1 MCCPADAPTD
11 DISGEHV
18 DDERHINEPGQ
29 CRDIGKI
36 RDPQPVGSWRL
47 ELAID
52 PIERAWSA
60 LVADGRALWLA
71 ADDALQA
78 EVTHEPLDRAAGD
91 RKALPTHL
99 PPDLPHAVD
108 LEVLI
113 ETPQDLRLQNIV
125 PLFACRSAPWCTML
139 ANTLVIG
146 RRGDLKQTAD
156 RLDPVFLT
164 VRVDED
170 RDRGTPRGASPPT
183 PPGIRVTYHGGSI
196 GLGLQGRAL
205 GCWLRHQWLG
215 PLAIAEPGFTPPN
228 RFQGQGGLGL
238 LPLRTQRL
246 PGLLAPTN

>member
-18 DDERHINEPGQ
+18 DDERHINEPGP

-36 RDPQPVGSWRL
+36 RDPQQVGIWRL

-71 ADDALQA
+71 ADDALQT

-113 ETPQDLRLQNIV
+113 KNPQDLRLQNIG
-125 PLFACRSAPWCTML
+125 PLFACRSAPWFTTL

-164 VRVDED
+164 VRVLAEFTHLALQSFQAICRLC
-170 RDRGTPRGASPPT
+170 RDAGA
-183 PPGIRVTYHGGSI
+183 
-196 GLGLQGRAL
+196 L
-205 GCWLRHQWLG
+205 
-215 PLAIAEPGFTPPN
+215 PGFNLCLLEPLVQRMPRAADLLGN
-228 RFQGQGGLGL
+228 RNHGR
-238 LPLRTQRL
+238 PS
-246 PGLLAPTN
+246 

>member
-1 MCCPADAPTD
+1 MKAHPHTRFFSTEPATTEIYTLSLHDALPICPADAPTD

-18 DDERHINEPGQ
+18 DDERHINKPGP

-91 RKALPTHL
+91 RKALPTPL

-113 ETPQDLRLQNIV
+113 KNPQDLRLQNIV
-125 PLFACRSAPWCTML
+125 PLVACRSAPWFTTL

-156 RLDPVFLT
+156 RLDPAF
-164 VRVDED
+164 
-170 RDRGTPRGASPPT
+170 
-183 PPGIRVTYHGGSI
+183 
-196 GLGLQGRAL
+196 
-205 GCWLRHQWLG
+205 
-215 PLAIAEPGFTPPN
+215 
-228 RFQGQGGLGL
+228 
-238 LPLRTQRL
+238 
-246 PGLLAPTN
+246 

>member
-18 DDERHINEPGQ
+18 DDERHINEPGP

-113 ETPQDLRLQNIV
+113 ENPQDLRLQNIV
-125 PLFACRSAPWCTML
+125 PLFACRSAPWFTTL

-156 RLDPVFLT
+156 RLDPIWQGE
-164 VRVDED
+164 RAPDAQY
-170 RDRGTPRGASPPT
+170 RPRSDP
-183 PPGIRVTYHGGSI
+183 RHQD
-196 GLGLQGRAL
+196 LGLPRRRGYVHR
-205 GCWLRHQWLG
+205 LRHDHHV
-215 PLAIAEPGFTPPN
+215 EPP
-228 RFQGQGGLGL
+228 
-238 LPLRTQRL
+238 
-246 PGLLAPTN
+246 

>member
-18 DDERHINEPGQ
+18 DDERHINEPGP

-113 ETPQDLRLQNIV
+113 ENPQDLRLQNIV
-125 PLFACRSAPWCTML
+125 PLFACRSARPRIPDGARRRTPSFPKGAVEL
-139 ANTLVIG
+139 RLGEIG
-146 RRGDLKQTAD
+146 RRLAQDL
-156 RLDPVFLT
+156 V
-164 VRVDED
+164 
-170 RDRGTPRGASPPT
+170 
-183 PPGIRVTYHGGSI
+183 
-196 GLGLQGRAL
+196 GLAEFTHLALQGFQAICRLCRDAGAL
-205 GCWLRHQWLG
+205 
-215 PLAIAEPGFTPPN
+215 PGFNLCLLEPLVQRMRRAADLLGN
-228 RFQGQGGLGL
+228 RNHGR
-238 LPLRTQRL
+238 PS
-246 PGLLAPTN
+246 